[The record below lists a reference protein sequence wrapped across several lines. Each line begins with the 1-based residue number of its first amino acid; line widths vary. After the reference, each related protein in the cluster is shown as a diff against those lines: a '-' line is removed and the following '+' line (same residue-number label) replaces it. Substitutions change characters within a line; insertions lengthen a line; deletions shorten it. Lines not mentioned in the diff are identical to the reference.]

1 MSSILSDVLWMG
13 ILIWLVAYFIV
24 KICENSGRK
33 ARAPTT
39 KGLKKHTIKRVVL
52 KNKYHDQV
60 PTTAKYGQP
69 YTTIK
74 QAYDKKGVYSK
85 EYYEER
91 KKLEEELKSPSTKK

>member
-1 MSSILSDVLWMG
+1 MSEIIWFGVIAFLVL
-13 ILIWLVAYFIV
+13 YFII
-24 KICENSGRK
+24 KICENAKRK
-33 ARAPTT
+33 IRTPTT
-39 KGLKKHTIKRVVL
+39 KQLQKHTLKRVAL

-60 PTTAKYGQP
+60 PPTTPNGQS
-69 YTTIK
+69 YTRIK